1 MQEAKSVSKQAVE
14 YQIIKVLNNN
24 VILAFEKENHQE
36 MILVSKGIG
45 FGKKEN
51 NVIQLTDEKR
61 VFSANRSNRCKG
73 IGC

>member
-51 NVIQLTDEKR
+51 NVIQLTDEKIEKK
-61 VFSANRSNRCKG
+61 FMTFDDIEKQ
-73 IGC
+73 II